1 MIVGENRKGPQSW
14 RKGREGDREHS
25 SERESSTK
33 EDEEPSPRR
42 RDNSGIIYVFCF
54 VLFLIKHTF
63 VARHPW
69 LPCPPSL
76 NPEPYYTII
85 SAFASWIE
93 SKMALVEMWTSVMLR
108 GLSKLHW
115 DPESVTQ
122 SSWPSSLYMLCW
134 ALWESG
140 IWVWSTTRFMLPSGW
155 ICFIPQQ
162 FLFLSLSSI
171 SRVIALSYC
180 PHVIGPSQCFV
191 VIILT
196 LMSYTDSQ
204 SKTIYIYM

>member
-69 LPCPPSL
+69 LPRPPSL
-76 NPEPYYTII
+76 NPEPYYMRISFSQRKSASDQCEERTACEPVIAEVWWYRPGLQKVRIRFWKGKKVI
-85 SAFASWIE
+85 SAFPHWPLLSMPWALLLLFYKTAE
-93 SKMALVEMWTSVMLR
+93 SYEYLLHIHERWWATSVY
-108 GLSKLHW
+108 S
-115 DPESVTQ
+115 
-122 SSWPSSLYMLCW
+122 
-134 ALWESG
+134 ALW
-140 IWVWSTTRFMLPSGW
+140 
-155 ICFIPQQ
+155 Q
-162 FLFLSLSSI
+162 LS
-171 SRVIALSYC
+171 A
-180 PHVIGPSQCFV
+180 
-191 VIILT
+191 
-196 LMSYTDSQ
+196 
-204 SKTIYIYM
+204 